1 MFAGGVDDGQIM
13 VKDEE
18 SMLLLATPPT
28 FQRKRLNGTA
38 TFCVDPLRNL
48 KAPVFSLPGAKGPV
62 QANMV
67 VSLSNYSLGS
77 LPKATRQIL
86 HDLFPSD
93 LQPVGLP
100 FSLDEENVR

>member
-1 MFAGGVDDGQIM
+1 MFAGGVDGGQIM
-13 VKDEE
+13 VKGEE
-18 SMLLLATPPT
+18 RHGPVAVAVVSDPTPPT
-28 FQRKRLNGTA
+28 FQRKRLKGTA

-77 LPKATRQIL
+77 LPKATR
-86 HDLFPSD
+86 
-93 LQPVGLP
+93 
-100 FSLDEENVR
+100 